1 MAITFSVLTSLAL
14 TALFETISQLEDPFV
29 DSSVLDG
36 VDVQNELLDDFEPQ
50 LLTARQRF
58 FPSAGAFGEQQTI
71 SHDQ

>member
-36 VDVQNELLDDFEPQ
+36 VDLQNELLDDFKPQ
-50 LLTARQRF
+50 LLMARRRF
-58 FPSAGAFGEQQTI
+58 FPSARVFGEQQSI